1 MQVEVVYSKIDTTA
15 GSHTK
20 TAMKRR
26 MKYQDKTGVT
36 PEFGIYDEYQKE
48 ITPVAFSHQLYE
60 KTLDAHHPI
69 KKIEK
74 KRSVTRGIKTTYV
87 YDYPMLFGR
96 ACLATWKKMEE
107 QNEDLFKAQFNRLQD
122 DQKAAFLR
130 SDYKRFYDEAEL
142 IYVKGSLNLV
152 EDKAELKKRADNCNN
167 ETGVV
172 SYRIFPI
179 NQA

>member
-1 MQVEVVYSKIDTTA
+1 
-15 GSHTK
+15 
-20 TAMKRR
+20 

-96 ACLATWKKMEE
+96 ACLETWKKMEE
-107 QNEDLFKAQFNRLQD
+107 QNEDLFNAQFNRLQD
-122 DQKAAFLR
+122 DQKAAYIR

-142 IYVKGSLNLV
+142 ILVKGSLNLV

-172 SYRIFPI
+172 SYRIYPI
-179 NQA
+179 N